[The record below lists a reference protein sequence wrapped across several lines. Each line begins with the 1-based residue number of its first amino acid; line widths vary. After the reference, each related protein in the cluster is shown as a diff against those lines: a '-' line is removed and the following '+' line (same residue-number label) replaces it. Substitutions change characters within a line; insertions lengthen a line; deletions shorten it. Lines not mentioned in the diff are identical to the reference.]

1 LWSPRWSPDGKYIA
15 APSFDGTNLALLKWP
30 GSEWKNVLRLRAI
43 ENVMWSADSRYIYF
57 KGRKLVDCWEL
68 YRLRVAD
75 GTLEMVVDLKDFRW
89 PAEIWFGLTPAGT
102 PLALYESSPQEV
114 FAIDYELR

>member
-1 LWSPRWSPDGKYIA
+1 
-15 APSFDGTNLALLKWP
+15 
-30 GSEWKNVLRLRAI
+30 LRLRAI

-89 PAEIWFGLTPAGT
+89 PAEIWFGLPPAGT